1 MLSRHFEKKQPF
13 FLFILNKLLFF
24 LCGLR
29 LNLNCKLFQG
39 NILSSN
45 SLGNTADISV
55 GSSLTFGNDYS
66 GTNLAG
72 NSFGRGNTN
81 SAPVATSLNTFA
93 AATDDGK

>member
-1 MLSRHFEKKQPF
+1 MLSRHFVEKQPF
-13 FLFILNKLLFF
+13 YSFALFF
-24 LCGLR
+24 CGLR

-55 GSSLTFGNDYS
+55 GSSLTFGSDYS